1 MDTKLI
7 YKELSYKLNGL
18 AFEIDNK
25 LGFGLREKTY
35 CSALEEILKRE
46 KIEYTR
52 ELYAPIKIE
61 NKVIAK
67 RYFDFLVN
75 DQIVI
80 EVKIAD
86 YNYKQTYTQLL
97 EYLVSS
103 KFKLGLIIRF
113 TKSGVKIKRVPNFN
127 L

>member
-1 MDTKLI
+1 MDTELI

-18 AFEIDNK
+18 AFEVDNK
-25 LGFGLREKTY
+25 LGFGLTEKTY
-35 CSALEEILKRE
+35 CDALEEILKRE
-46 KIEYTR
+46 KIEYSR

-61 NKVIAK
+61 GKIIAK
-67 RYFDFLVN
+67 RYFDFLINNQV
-75 DQIVI
+75 VV
-80 EVKIAD
+80 EVKVGD

-103 KFKLGLIIRF
+103 KIKLGLIIRF